1 MDNREHGRHRAPNV
15 TRGIVRMSMSAAVG
29 SPARD
34 YRAPMMIIGLLFF
47 IFGFVT
53 WLN

>member
-1 MDNREHGRHRAPNV
+1 MSTTVTTAP
-15 TRGIVRMSMSAAVG
+15 A
-29 SPARD
+29 ARD

-53 WLN
+53 